1 MTRRFLALSAVA
13 ATAIAVAGCAFPTT
27 RPVTEAS
34 FDSATLVGNVGSL
47 DDNWQGEYWFEYAT
61 GSSGVQ
67 RTPRRA
73 ISVVAPALEPMSAS
87 VTGLESLGEPVP
99 GLQRVRTYAFRLC
112 IQNPTY
118 GPLCTSEYRAFSNGD
133 YITGGGFFWDSQFG
147 GEVTIYAES
156 GPSGEEPSGHAEVDY
171 LIPDSE
177 PDIVGPVT
185 CLAARGRY
193 ISVGVDNQQ
202 GPDALLELASK
213 TGGGLPDD
221 YLEIADPPADLSDC
235 PAPDPTVVSGRF
247 FQGLAG
253 TGPTIVDG
261 P

>member
-61 GSSGVQ
+61 GSSGV
-67 RTPRRA
+67 
-73 ISVVAPALEPMSAS
+73 
-87 VTGLESLGEPVP
+87 
-99 GLQRVRTYAFRLC
+99 C